1 MNMEVSKNW
10 ETKFETLFRNHNA
23 LFPNFFLT
31 RTNIATS
38 IRSAIPKA
46 VRLAS
51 AIRADCLNI
60 KSYADSFL
68 MNRTDGVSQVAKSEN
83 KDNKKIMIK
92 PDRMMLRVLLA
103 PYTSVITSLME
114 NTSGNKN
121 IATLALRLMNDVFS
135 SGNVFPPITSEATIQ
150 KIYKEIR
157 KSSLLIGSEFIF
169 MTFTNLLLKEGFAAI
184 FSR

>member
-1 MNMEVSKNW
+1 
-10 ETKFETLFRNHNA
+10 
-23 LFPNFFLT
+23 
-31 RTNIATS
+31 
-38 IRSAIPKA
+38 
-46 VRLAS
+46 
-51 AIRADCLNI
+51 
-60 KSYADSFL
+60 